1 MLLCLLGSRAGSALL
16 GLLGSRTTTTYRLL
30 RLLRGR
36 ARSLLLLGLLRAG
49 ATYGLL
55 GLLRSRTRRALLTLL
70 GNARRSAWQHLLWTL
85 LLRALLR
92 FRLGTLLCLLLSLL
106 LRALLRLLL
115 SALLRFRLGTLLC
128 LVGIVLT
135 LWIGV
140 ARRTISS
147 QGHLWEPNSDKGQAK
162 PQQTC
167 AQESHVVLPNR
178 CIVRAFR
185 NENPHRAR
193 RAESV
198 SVSLCAKLSLASL
211 ISNNGVMDTVM
222 GVCVADSARPRQT
235 QTKNAVAERDDKRN
249 PRTIAARAKRT
260 RPPIAPPRR
269 IILGLK
275 NPTPPLGSTSSGIY
289 GDRLVTKKLPAS

>member
-198 SVSLCAKLSLASL
+198 SVSLCATLSLASL

-222 GVCVADSARPRQT
+222 GVCVADSARPGKRKRRMPSQNAT
-235 QTKNAVAERDDKRN
+235 TKE
-249 PRTIAARAKRT
+249 TRAPLRRAQREPDPPS
-260 RPPIAPPRR
+260 RPPD
-269 IILGLK
+269 GLF
-275 NPTPPLGSTSSGIY
+275 SG
-289 GDRLVTKKLPAS
+289 